1 MSLRLSDI
9 FLVGAILTC
18 LTFVF
23 CQSWTPDTEE
33 ITSRIE
39 TFVHDQ
45 YPEHINTSP
54 DGHFRLYKSRD
65 AGTFTLYLESNGDT
79 TRRILDRHG
88 WSQLSVKWNSLS
100 DNIIYQAYE
109 PKVKGYQFFVL
120 DVYAGTKNLIS
131 NSVSKSAMPPVIWSP
146 EGRQVA
152 FLLVGDRLSLEII
165 DVENRS
171 TTSYYPKDLTTFSHY
186 QWESD
191 STIIYNAARKGKL
204 IRLNILTR
212 TEEVLLSSPGLEIKQ
227 FALERKSRGVALVGR
242 KPNDLFYSAYLYDI
256 VRTSFSELYAPSAQ
270 VEKIAWLSNSEI
282 VIQVNRQGH
291 QKLIRYNER
300 GLHKYGPEDV
310 GIDIQLNHDIL
321 FAKVQGEDTYP
332 SLALMAP
339 DSIGEYPLRS
349 KPNKVYD
356 ISGMMLG
363 VDSIPAF
370 LYKPVKTATSHKAV
384 IHLHGGPHL
393 QSMPY
398 WQPDR
403 HHITSLGYYFLTVN
417 YRGSSGYARTFAD
430 AGSLPNQVADLKAAI
445 TYVRDTLRIAE
456 KEIFIYTESY
466 ASQIAYQHL
475 AENSSVLG
483 GIIMLSP
490 TLDAHQLIQ
499 LSELKAKGVRLFYG
513 AEDPYLQVDLDQLS
527 VLADQKKH
535 IDLTVFDYEG
545 HHFHLSGSWVEVLK
559 QMTFALD

>member
-1 MSLRLSDI
+1 MSLRLSNI

-54 DGHFRLYKSRD
+54 DGHFRLYKSREID
-65 AGTFTLYLESNGDT
+65 SFTLHLESNRDT

-88 WSQLSVKWNSLS
+88 WSQLSVKWNSIS
-100 DNIIYQAYE
+100 DKIIYQAYE

-242 KPNDLFYSAYLYDI
+242 KPNDLFYSAYLYDME
-256 VRTSFSELYAPSAQ
+256 RSSFSEFYAPIAQ

-282 VIQVNRQGH
+282 VIQVNIQGH
-291 QKLIRYNER
+291 QKLYRYDKG
-300 GLHKYGPEDV
+300 GLEEYGPEDV

-321 FAKVQGEDTYP
+321 FAKILQEDTYP
-332 SLALMAP
+332 SVALMTR
-339 DSIGEYPLRS
+339 DSIVDYPSRPGPRKIYDLDALQL
-349 KPNKVYD
+349 KP
-356 ISGMMLG
+356 
-363 VDSIPAF
+363 DSIPAF
-370 LYKPVKTATSHKAV
+370 LYAPSKAISNPKAV

-393 QSMPY
+393 QSRPY
-398 WQPDR
+398 WQPHR
-403 HHITSLGYYFLTVN
+403 HYITSLGHYFLTVN
-417 YRGSSGYARTFAD
+417 YRGSSGYERTFAD

-445 TYVRDTLRIAE
+445 TYVSDTLRIAK

-466 ASQIAYQHL
+466 ASQIAYQYL

-545 HHFHLSGSWVEVLK
+545 HHFHRSGSWVEVLK
-559 QMTFALD
+559 QMTLALD